1 MANNK
6 SLLIVSSS
14 GGKNF
19 KLANSLK
26 ELVESAYPITTK
38 IINLELY
45 KLPLYIPGIDTDNE
59 VAQELSQE
67 FENSNAF
74 IFCAPEYNGGSPPIL
89 TNAITWL
96 SVSTDNW
103 RSTFVN
109 KKAIIAT
116 HSGGAGFKFLT
127 SFRSQLEHLGTI
139 VYPRNIVVNK
149 DKKFSGQ
156 SVKDILNE
164 FEKLI

>member
-1 MANNK
+1 MNKILIISATKGNNLSLAKKIGNYVSIDNKIISLEDFEMPLYVPKTEIIKTDAVK
-6 SLLIVSSS
+6 SLS
-14 GGKNF
+14 
-19 KLANSLK
+19 
-26 ELVESAYPITTK
+26 ELFIKSK
-38 IINLELY
+38 
-45 KLPLYIPGIDTDNE
+45 G
-59 VAQELSQE
+59 
-67 FENSNAF
+67 F

-127 SFRSQLEHLGTI
+127 SFS
-139 VYPRNIVVNK
+139 
-149 DKKFSGQ
+149 KKINHR
-156 SVKDILNE
+156 K
-164 FEKLI
+164 

>member
-1 MANNK
+1 MNKILIISATKGNNLYLAK
-6 SLLIVSSS
+6 KIGNYVSFDNKIISLEDFEIPLYVP
-14 GGKNF
+14 K
-19 KLANSLK
+19 
-26 ELVESAYPITTK
+26 TK
-38 IINLELY
+38 IIKTDAVKSLSELFI
-45 KLPLYIPGIDTDNE
+45 KSKG
-59 VAQELSQE
+59 
-67 FENSNAF
+67 F

-109 KKAIIAT
+109 KIAIIAT

-156 SVKDILNE
+156 SVEDILNE

>member
-1 MANNK
+1 MGSILIISATKCSNLVLAKKIADHVSLVHEIISLEDFEMPLYLPKNETIKTDIVK
-6 SLLIVSSS
+6 SL
-14 GGKNF
+14 
-19 KLANSLK
+19 
-26 ELVESAYPITTK
+26 SAIFIQSK
-38 IINLELY
+38 
-45 KLPLYIPGIDTDNE
+45 G
-59 VAQELSQE
+59 
-67 FENSNAF
+67 F